1 MLEFSPSGKKLLT
14 VGQDDKNSLAVYD
27 WEIGRLA
34 WSSPVCGAKVTGGAW
49 RNENEF
55 MTVGQKHVKLWT
67 NSKGV
72 MCKIN
77 GKWDPMV
84 SVVSWNDKYVSGG
97 SEGSLYLWTGTASVA
112 TKGHQSRVDSLR
124 VDPSS
129 GSLYSG
135 CSSGIINKWKYSGG
149 KLLLD
154 QKVLNMADFDRL
166 SPGILSMDFSPEN
179 ILICTNSS
187 SIYEVPRGKGSPNTI
202 MQSHYEVEL
211 WAQSWSPDSKK
222 FVTGGD
228 DKTIRI
234 YDAKSYDLLHIHQMK
249 ERIRGIDWEKSK
261 GDLIV
266 VGDYKGKIYL
276 FDSKLEPLD

>member
-1 MLEFSPSGKKLLT
+1 MTNDRKFCATGQMAELNKGAPKSKIVDINVWDVETKQRRVKISGFHQRAIIVLEFSPSGKKLLT
-14 VGQDDKNSLAVYD
+14 IGQDDKNSLAVYD

-67 NSKGV
+67 NNKGV

-112 TKGHQSRVDSLR
+112 TKGHQGRVDSLR
-124 VDPSS
+124 VDPS

-166 SPGILSMDFSPEN
+166 SPGILSMDFSP
-179 ILICTNSS
+179 
-187 SIYEVPRGKGSPNTI
+187 
-202 MQSHYEVEL
+202 
-211 WAQSWSPDSKK
+211 
-222 FVTGGD
+222 
-228 DKTIRI
+228 
-234 YDAKSYDLLHIHQMK
+234 
-249 ERIRGIDWEKSK
+249 
-261 GDLIV
+261 
-266 VGDYKGKIYL
+266 
-276 FDSKLEPLD
+276 